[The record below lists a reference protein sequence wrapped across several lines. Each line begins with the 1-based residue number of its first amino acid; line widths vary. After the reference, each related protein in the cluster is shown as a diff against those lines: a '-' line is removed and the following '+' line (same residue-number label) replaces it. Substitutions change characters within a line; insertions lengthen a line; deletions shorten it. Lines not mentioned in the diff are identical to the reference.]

1 MSDSIGEESLSTA
14 PPELRV
20 GSRRMVIYAEGA
32 FTPLDAKTAV
42 CLVRFATD
50 EVVAVIDSS
59 RAPTTT
65 DKAIGFGG
73 DIPVVAD
80 LEEALAFEPNS
91 LVIGMAPRGGM
102 LPDGAYDVIRIALS
116 KGFHIIS
123 GMHRFLSDDETLSNL
138 ARENNAVIWDVRKPP
153 GGLGVSSGNQYQ
165 YCPVALK
172 VGSDCNTGK
181 MTAGMIIYKA
191 LLSKGVKASFAASGQ
206 TGIMITGRGI
216 PVDRVISDFVGGATE
231 RLVLESAAG
240 KDVVLLEGQGSIL
253 HPGYAGVTIG
263 MIAGALPHAMILCHQ
278 PSRKVIRNYTI
289 PIPPL
294 DKLVELYENAIPGI
308 MKIPVIGVSL
318 NTFDLTDSQ
327 ARQAISE
334 AEEITGLPVA
344 DPVRYGPDSLVEAI
358 IGLIESS

>member
-1 MSDSIGEESLSTA
+1 M
-14 PPELRV
+14 
-20 GSRRMVIYAEGA
+20 
-32 FTPLDAKTAV
+32 
-42 CLVRFATD
+42 
-50 EVVAVIDSS
+50 
-59 RAPTTT
+59 
-65 DKAIGFGG
+65 
-73 DIPVVAD
+73 
-80 LEEALAFEPNS
+80 
-91 LVIGMAPRGGM
+91 
-102 LPDGAYDVIRIALS
+102 
-116 KGFHIIS
+116 
-123 GMHRFLSDDETLSNL
+123 
-138 ARENNAVIWDVRKPP
+138 
-153 GGLGVSSGNQYQ
+153 
-165 YCPVALK
+165 
-172 VGSDCNTGK
+172 
-181 MTAGMIIYKA
+181 
-191 LLSKGVKASFAASGQ
+191 
-206 TGIMITGRGI
+206 
-216 PVDRVISDFVGGATE
+216 
-231 RLVLESAAG
+231 
-240 KDVVLLEGQGSIL
+240 VLLEGQGSIL